1 MLVDILTDFQE
12 WFIDGAITRD
22 ENSAELA
29 VVEDIDS
36 SVEFLSP
43 SSDLDRVDFENE
55 AIGEPFSFDASD
67 NYLEA
72 SNLNLGEQNSEPDA
86 LGGVGN
92 PAADAEFWHQQAG
105 ANSCAVVAQLS
116 VFESITGEQISE
128 EQASQIAQANG
139 WFDPEIGTRPDD
151 VGKLLNELGVPTEQK
166 YNATL
171 EDIANALEKGDR
183 VIVGLDANEIW
194 NPIHD
199 ANGNPIEQPNAG
211 HAVWVT
217 GMEAQPDGTVKLI
230 LNDSGHPNG
239 KMVSVDARDF
249 LNAWEDTGNFL
260 VVANV
265 PDRTVIV

>member
-1 MLVDILTDFQE
+1 MLVDILTDFQD
-12 WFIDGAITRD
+12 WFLEESITRED
-22 ENSAELA
+22 APESEILVAE
-29 VVEDIDS
+29 IDS
-36 SVEFLSP
+36 SIEFLLP
-43 SSDLDRVDFENE
+43 SSEEVDVNFEVDD
-55 AIGEPFSFDASD
+55 ISEPFSFESSD
-67 NYLEA
+67 NYLETT
-72 SNLNLGEQNSEPDA
+72 NLDSATPVEDAQFWQKQN
-86 LGGVGN
+86 
-92 PAADAEFWHQQAG
+92 G
-105 ANSCAVVAQLS
+105 ANSCAVVAQIS

-128 EQASQIAQANG
+128 DRAAEIAQANG
-139 WFDPEIGTRPDD
+139 WFDPEIGTRPGD
-151 VGKLLNELGVPTEQK
+151 VGKLLNELGIPTEQK

-199 ANGNPIEQPNAG
+199 ANGTPIEQANAG

-249 LNAWEDTGNFL
+249 LNAWEDNGNFM